1 MRTIRVAGAQ
11 INLRVGDLDYNEGRI
26 LEAMG
31 WAEQEG
37 ADVLLLPELA
47 VPGYPPEDL
56 VMRRGF
62 VDANLEA
69 LRRLASAAGDAV
81 SVVGFIDRAPGGGR
95 AGAAA
100 APERAANA
108 AALLHRGRVRG
119 VYRKVLLPNYG
130 VFDEARYFEPGA
142 DPGAVWGV
150 GGAAAGVSICEDI
163 WSPDGPP
170 SRQAAAGA
178 QILFNIN
185 GSPYHAGKE
194 AVRLR
199 HIRRAAEDSGAPV
212 VYLNLVGGQDE
223 LVFDGGSTVLDGR
236 GGLLYRAPSF
246 EEEAFSIDVEL
257 GGAPGPA
264 DSAPPPA
271 EVRSLPLSRPSG
283 RPAPAPHPPLESL
296 ESVYRALVLGLRDYV
311 LKNGFSKAVVGLS
324 GGIDSALTA
333 AIAADALGPES
344 VRGVTMPSG
353 FSSEG
358 SVRDSEELARRLG
371 IRFDL
376 MPVSALFDEFRDALA
391 GLFEGTEFGVAEE
404 NLQPRIRGAL
414 LMAVSNKFGEMVIA
428 TGNKSEAAV
437 GYATLYGDMAG
448 GFAVLKDVLKTKVY
462 QLAAWRNR
470 RSPVIPE
477 AVIRKPPSAELRP
490 GQLDTDS
497 LPPYSLLDPILEAYV
512 EDDRSVDDIID
523 SGRDRE
529 TVIKVA
535 AMVDRS
541 EYKRRQAPPGVK
553 ITAKAFGRDRRPP
566 ITNGWRRG

>member
-62 VDANLEA
+62 VDANLES

-81 SVVGFIDRAPGGGR
+81 SVVGFIDRAPGGGG
-95 AGAAA
+95 AGG
-100 APERAANA
+100 APRRAANA

-130 VFDEARYFEPGA
+130 VFDEERYFEPGA

-163 WSPDGPP
+163 WSPHGPP

-185 GSPYHAGKE
+185 GSPYQAGKE

-246 EEEAFSIDVEL
+246 EEEAFAVDVEL
-257 GGAPGPA
+257 GAPGRA

-271 EVRSLPLSRPSG
+271 EVRSLPLSPPSG

-296 ESVYRALVLGLRDYV
+296 EAVYRALVLGLRDYV

-333 AIAADALGPES
+333 VIAADALGPDA

-376 MPVSALFDEFRDALA
+376 MPVSALFDEFRAALA

-462 QLAAWRNR
+462 QLAEWRNR

-497 LPPYSLLDPILEAYV
+497 LPPYGLLDPILAAYV
-512 EDDRSVDDIID
+512 EDDRSVDDIVD
-523 SGRDRE
+523 SGWDRE

>member
-62 VDANLEA
+62 VDANLES

-81 SVVGFIDRAPGGGR
+81 SVVGFIDRAPGGGG
-95 AGAAA
+95 AGG
-100 APERAANA
+100 APRRAANA

-130 VFDEARYFEPGA
+130 VFDEERYFEPGA

-163 WSPDGPP
+163 WSPHGPP

-185 GSPYHAGKE
+185 GSPYQAGKE
-194 AVRLR
+194 AVRLS

-246 EEEAFSIDVEL
+246 EEEAFTVDVEL
-257 GGAPGPA
+257 GAAGRA

-271 EVRSLPLSRPSG
+271 EVRSLPLSPPSG

-296 ESVYRALVLGLRDYV
+296 EAVYRALVLGLRDYV

-333 AIAADALGPES
+333 VIAADALGPDA

-376 MPVSALFDEFRDALA
+376 LPVSALFDEFRAALA
-391 GLFEGTEFGVAEE
+391 DLFEGTEFGVAEE

-462 QLAAWRNR
+462 QLAEWRNR

-497 LPPYSLLDPILEAYV
+497 LPPYGLLDPILAAYV
-512 EDDRSVDDIID
+512 EDDRSVDDIVD
-523 SGRDRE
+523 SGWDRE

>member
-69 LRRLASAAGDAV
+69 LQRLASAAGDAV

-95 AGAAA
+95 GGAGG

-246 EEEAFSIDVEL
+246 EEEAFAVDVEL
-257 GGAPGPA
+257 GGAPGRA

-271 EVRSLPLSRPSG
+271 VVRSLPLSPPSG
-283 RPAPAPHPPLESL
+283 RRAPAPHPPLESL

-333 AIAADALGPES
+333 VIAADALGPDA

-376 MPVSALFDEFRDALA
+376 LPVSALFDEFRSALA

-448 GFAVLKDVLKTKVY
+448 GFSVLKDVLKTKVY
-462 QLAAWRNR
+462 QLAEWRNR

-497 LPPYSLLDPILEAYV
+497 LPPYGLLDPILAAYV
-512 EDDRSVDDIID
+512 EDDRSVDDIAD
-523 SGRDRE
+523 SGWDRE